1 MVTTAF
7 SSPRARGIFC
17 FRILAVTACMV
28 VASLTANAQGPDP
41 LASNNTVYPT
51 ADEWSGGFRPAN
63 YAYPTDP
70 VPSKWT
76 AGADGGRI
84 NASNALQYML
94 RLKAFVAPDLSG
106 VVTDPLS
113 WTPAKAG
120 WYDMMWSAQGSR
132 LPDGSIDPNSGR
144 EALMGSYT
152 GQILQPF
159 TFKDPLPAVP
169 FQNHAVIYYNDVA
182 AAMLGRIWEDP
193 YEPDLSDPQF
203 PEGSIVFKVE
213 SATLTPQQWPPLN
226 GSAISYVYRPT
237 VAMIE
242 DPATNPVK
250 PEVVPVYF
258 SQMAVKIKDSIASP
272 ETGWVFMAFAY
283 DATASGDSVW
293 DKAVPVG
300 AMWGNDPQFANTP
313 SGTNPN
319 GPLTETWLNPAAP
332 AYTHQTLGW
341 GGRLAGPMDVA
352 TRHNVVTVSGNRYQ
366 GTDDLAASSCLSCHS
381 SAQFPFT
388 ENLYPSPNKVFPED
402 GQQFLMFDPGSKEW
416 ARWFENRP
424 GTQALSGGG
433 RTGIV
438 ALDYDMLLTFSLGA
452 FSAAANHNLHV
463 QPLVHAH

>member
-1 MVTTAF
+1 MTCMA
-7 SSPRARGIFC
+7 
-17 FRILAVTACMV
+17 LMAVTA
-28 VASLTANAQGPDP
+28 TAQGPDP

-51 ADEWSGGFRPAN
+51 ADQWSGSFRTAN
-63 YAYPTDP
+63 YAYPTAP
-70 VPSKWT
+70 VPSKWI

-84 NASNALQYML
+84 NAGNALQYMM
-94 RLKAFVAPDLSG
+94 RLKAFVAPALSD
-106 VVTDPLS
+106 VVDDPLS

-159 TFKDPLPAVP
+159 TFKDPVPAVP

-182 AAMLGRIWEDP
+182 AAMLGRIWKDP

-213 SATLTPQQWPPLN
+213 SATLTPDQWPPLT
-226 GSAISYVYRPT
+226 GSAVSYVYRPT

-242 DPATNPVK
+242 DPHSNPVK
-250 PEVVPVYF
+250 PGVVPVYF
-258 SQMAVKIKDSIASP
+258 SQMAVKIKDSVASP

-283 DATASGDSVW
+283 DATANGNSVW

-319 GPLTETWLNPAAP
+319 GPLMETWLNPAAP

-352 TRHNVVTVSGNRYQ
+352 TRHNVVTVSGKRYQ
-366 GTDDLAASSCLSCHS
+366 GTTDLAASSCLSCHS

-402 GQQFLMFDPGSKEW
+402 GQQFLMFDPGTQEW
-416 ARWFENRP
+416 ARWFQNNP
-424 GTQALSGGG
+424 GTQALSGDG

-452 FSAAANHNLHV
+452 FSAAAGHSLHV
-463 QPLVHAH
+463 QPLVHVH